1 MPEPMSTL
9 AIVLIAV
16 GVLLLLLLVAGSIVA
31 RRRTGGDYAEHV
43 AQADQALEAAR
54 AADRGWDR
62 ELLERTARAAL
73 ERERPGWAYDELHLV
88 LVDDRPGVVD
98 DRAHLVA
105 VGDGSEARLVLTRE
119 AGGDWVVE
127 AVQ

>member
-1 MPEPMSTL
+1 MSVL
-9 AIVLIAV
+9 AILLIAV
-16 GVLLLLLLVAGSIVA
+16 GGLLLLLLVGGAVVA
-31 RRRTGGDYAEHV
+31 RRRTSGSDYAQHV
-43 AQADQALEAAR
+43 AAADQALEAAR

-62 ELLERTARAAL
+62 SMLEQTARDAL
-73 ERERPGWAYDELHLV
+73 GAQRPDWSYSALHLV

-105 VGDGSEARLVLTRE
+105 VGSDGEARLVLTRE

-127 AVQ
+127 RID

>member
-1 MPEPMSTL
+1 
-9 AIVLIAV
+9 V
-16 GVLLLLLLVAGSIVA
+16 
-31 RRRTGGDYAEHV
+31 DYAQHV
-43 AQADQALEAAR
+43 AAADQALEAAR

-62 ELLERTARAAL
+62 AMLEQTARDAL
-73 ERERPGWAYDELHLV
+73 SAERPDWTFSELHLV

-105 VGDGSEARLVLTRE
+105 LGTDGEARLVLTRE

-127 AVQ
+127 RID

>member
-1 MPEPMSTL
+1 MSAL
-9 AIVLIAV
+9 AIVLIV
-16 GVLLLLLLVAGSIVA
+16 IGVLILLLLLGGAAVA
-31 RRRTGGDYAEHV
+31 RRRADGVDYAQHV
-43 AQADQALEAAR
+43 AAADQALEAAR

-62 ELLERTARAAL
+62 AMLEQTARDAL
-73 ERERPGWAYDELHLV
+73 SAQRPGWSYSELHLV

-105 VGDGSEARLVLTRE
+105 LGSDGEARLVLTRG

-127 AVQ
+127 QID